1 MGMMRWAMTEG
12 IIISGWVR
20 VLLLHRPKWFSQF
33 IVFEFIHAVGW
44 FTIIKRPG
52 QFIRTLVFFGN
63 FLIFLPSFDCYQ
75 RFLTGL
81 LPTSWRKIHSVVHSR
96 QCVGVMWIHE
106 PVAALTHPDAV

>member
-52 QFIRTLVFFGN
+52 QFIRTLDN
-63 FLIFLPSFDCYQ
+63 
-75 RFLTGL
+75 R
-81 LPTSWRKIHSVVHSR
+81 
-96 QCVGVMWIHE
+96 E
-106 PVAALTHPDAV
+106 PPDGMDEQIGRAHV